1 MICVYATWRHFNMR
15 RYKRYLLVANSFRDV
30 QSNLTLLTECVK
42 FKFNYL
48 CGHISTHWDLFQQI
62 LKHMLDMKNWNYLFD
77 MRLQNILNYKWI
89 QCGFVLSVDKCD
101 VYFFLEHIHV
111 WNQLNSV
118 MPLGFWFH
126 NQAIQLS
133 DNPNIGWPNI
143 KSVDVLFLH
152 WRLSRCNIDRFC
164 FLQVYWP
171 KQSKL
176 NAKKQTLGD
185 Q

>member
-1 MICVYATWRHFNMR
+1 MNWIELKKSTRRDFVICVYATWRHFNMR

-77 MRLQNILNYKWI
+77 IRLQNILNYKWI
-89 QCGFVLSVDKCD
+89 QCGFVLSVDKTN
-101 VYFFLEHIHV
+101 VYFFSRAYPCLKPVIFSHAIRV
-111 WNQLNSV
+111 
-118 MPLGFWFH
+118 WFH

-133 DNPNIGWPNI
+133 DNPNIWWPNI
-143 KSVDVLFLH
+143 KSVDVL
-152 WRLSRCNIDRFC
+152 I
-164 FLQVYWP
+164 
-171 KQSKL
+171 
-176 NAKKQTLGD
+176 
-185 Q
+185 